1 MKISLKYC
9 IIICI
14 IIIVLALFIAYNLR
28 SKQNKKNNQ
37 SSTSLQPIKNENY
50 MYPYY
55 PHIYQ
60 ATDEYIYKNDPNI
73 RLMGSGDLLVWNTDP
88 IHPLLI
94 KCRNDK
100 LQSELCKYIIG
111 GRKITPTTP

>member
-14 IIIVLALFIAYNLR
+14 ILIVLALFIAYNLR
-28 SKQNKKNNQ
+28 SKKSTK
-37 SSTSLQPIKNENY
+37 SSSSSLQPVKNENY

-55 PHIYQ
+55 PYTYQ

-100 LQSELCKYIIG
+100 FQSELCKYIID